1 MDFLAKATQ
10 QLRELYEGM
19 TPSARIVTALLTTAI
34 VVSLFFLFGNETIG
48 DAYVYGG
55 QEFSQAEL
63 AAMETALGQAGLN
76 DGEIVGNRLRVPR
89 TQKAA
94 YLSAIAKAGAVPL
107 SGKTLSDP
115 NSFGSPFDTRA
126 VSDAREKSRKQKK
139 IEDMLEQIYDNVSCE
154 YDEVRKNNLTRDLVR
169 SAVVSVKASGSQP
182 LTAQDLRTIQRTVM
196 MAVGSIEPQN
206 IVVVDQNTGDSSVG
220 VSPGDISDP
229 VNNRY
234 AMTKK
239 YYEDMWRSKIVSRL
253 HDYKGANVHVNVLLD
268 ETLADVKQTNEVG
281 TPVVVENETE
291 KETSESIRQ
300 DPAGRPG
307 VVPNTGAAN
316 GAESVTTNQ
325 NSSSQSSKNR
335 ESTQSR
341 VGESI
346 QQVEKARLVPKEV
359 SVSIGIPYHYYKEYW
374 RTTTEA
380 NSDAVPTFTELT
392 PIFTEVSQ
400 EVTQIV
406 RPLILLPTTG
416 EDIFDNIVVKPVLR
430 IPPEKPLQGEGGE
443 WYDPAKE
450 WLIDQGN
457 WQVLGMM
464 LLGLVGLFVL
474 RGMVKASATPSQDSP
489 AALAAVDD
497 PASSVVGGAGNKEE
511 ESAKPKRKFSSDGP
525 NIKEEL
531 SELIQDDPDTAA
543 NVLKQWIG
551 ETV

>member
-1 MDFLAKATQ
+1 
-10 QLRELYEGM
+10 
-19 TPSARIVTALLTTAI
+19 
-34 VVSLFFLFGNETIG
+34 
-48 DAYVYGG
+48 
-55 QEFSQAEL
+55 
-63 AAMETALGQAGLN
+63 
-76 DGEIVGNRLRVPR
+76 
-89 TQKAA
+89 
-94 YLSAIAKAGAVPL
+94 
-107 SGKTLSDP
+107 
-115 NSFGSPFDTRA
+115 
-126 VSDAREKSRKQKK
+126 
-139 IEDMLEQIYDNVSCE
+139 
-154 YDEVRKNNLTRDLVR
+154 
-169 SAVVSVKASGSQP
+169 
-182 LTAQDLRTIQRTVM
+182 
-196 MAVGSIEPQN
+196 
-206 IVVVDQNTGDSSVG
+206 
-220 VSPGDISDP
+220 
-229 VNNRY
+229 
-234 AMTKK
+234 
-239 YYEDMWRSKIVSRL
+239 
-253 HDYKGANVHVNVLLD
+253 
-268 ETLADVKQTNEVG
+268 
-281 TPVVVENETE
+281 
-291 KETSESIRQ
+291 
-300 DPAGRPG
+300 
-307 VVPNTGAAN
+307 
-316 GAESVTTNQ
+316 
-325 NSSSQSSKNR
+325 
-335 ESTQSR
+335 

-430 IPPEKPLQGEGGE
+430 IPPEEPLQGEGGE

-497 PASSVVGGAGNKEE
+497 PASSVVGGAVNKEE